1 MSYNHIIIE
10 EKIKEFLK
18 EDCMYSDVSSHII
31 PEKPSVSAK
40 IIAKS
45 GGFISGLEEIKI
57 LFNLLNVDVSLRK
70 KDGMEVTKGD
80 IVLELKGSPRKILL
94 GERIGLNLL
103 THMSA
108 ITTTVKKY
116 LKIVNNSGKNV
127 KIACTRK
134 TLPGLRIFEKKAVS
148 LAGLGADKHRFSLDD
163 MILLKDTHLRYYN
176 GDVEK
181 LLKDVKERVSFTKKI
196 EIEVEKI
203 EDVLIAAR
211 NGADILMLDNMKP
224 EQVEK
229 ALNLLIK
236 NDLRGKVIV
245 EISGGISM
253 ENIIPYLKAEPDV
266 ISMGNLTLFPSEQ
279 VDLSLKFD

>member
-1 MSYNHIIIE
+1 M
-10 EKIKEFLK
+10 
-18 EDCMYSDVSSHII
+18 
-31 PEKPSVSAK
+31 
-40 IIAKS
+40 
-45 GGFISGLEEIKI
+45 
-57 LFNLLNVDVSLRK
+57 LNVDINLRK
-70 KDGMEVTKGD
+70 NDGEEVTQGD
-80 IVLELKGSPRKILL
+80 ILLELKGSPRKILL

-108 ITTTVKKY
+108 ITTTVRKY

-134 TLPGLRIFEKKAVS
+134 TLPGLRIFEKKAVY
-148 LAGLGADKHRFSLDD
+148 LAGIGADTHRFSLDD
-163 MILLKDTHLRYYN
+163 MVLLKDTHLRYYN

-229 ALNLLIK
+229 ALDLLNK
-236 NDLRGKVIV
+236 NDLRRKVII

-253 ENIIPYLKAEPDV
+253 ENIVPYLKAEPDV